1 MAPSYP
7 CSWCSQPVSSSPLT
21 SLGSIQQNK
30 AIVIITQDFDFYL
43 TSRLLSSQMHASM
56 KHPTLLERPTR
67 QGTKCSLWLTAS
79 WAPRPL
85 APQPT
90 GNWLLTAH
98 VNLGEN
104 PSPVRSQMR
113 PQPQP
118 TPSLQPVIPWSS
130 HQLLYGPFNAIL
142 VCETEVFWEALEK
155 VFLIERHLRRKERS
169 LFSAP
174 PISVWESIARTDAAL
189 CDRQEL
195 HPRGRVNR

>member
-21 SLGSIQQNK
+21 SLGSIQRNK

-118 TPSLQPVIPWSS
+118 TPSLQPVIPWSRGHRWTMPGS
-130 HQLLYGPFNAIL
+130 PAHRHSETGIVGYFKPLHFMIIFMQQLITY
-142 VCETEVFWEALEK
+142 T
-155 VFLIERHLRRKERS
+155 
-169 LFSAP
+169 
-174 PISVWESIARTDAAL
+174 
-189 CDRQEL
+189 
-195 HPRGRVNR
+195 